1 MHLPE
6 DDPTTFDW
14 IINWLYRDQLPKCP
28 GEGMEV
34 GSVIKL
40 EKSLIDIFLF
50 AEKYC
55 IEVLGNRVMDILQD
69 FHLGK
74 RTIPYL
80 EHIKYVYSNTCEQS
94 KLRLYLA
101 ATTCYCFTFPK
112 EGIQIESCRSY
123 SKLGREVPEYGADFM
138 EIQYE
143 RGFMVKDKPR
153 VDPRKCSGD
162 QAIGPCYF
170 HTHSDG
176 EVRHSGAYLFF
187 LYTCLGDY
195 YFEFVVLTCRI
206 DVSSK
211 RRKVIQDLR
220 ENICLGR
227 WSDDGAAADHALGD
241 GCTLA

>member
-1 MHLPE
+1 
-6 DDPTTFDW
+6 
-14 IINWLYRDQLPKCP
+14 
-28 GEGMEV
+28 MEV
-34 GSVIKL
+34 DSVIKL
-40 EKSLIDIFLF
+40 EKNLIDIFLF

-69 FHLGK
+69 CHYAK
-74 RTIPYL
+74 STIPYSQ
-80 EHIKYVYSNTCEQS
+80 HVKHVYSNTCEQS

-101 ATTCYCFTFPK
+101 ATACYCFTYSR
-112 EGIQIESCRSY
+112 EGIHIEGWRPY
-123 SKLGREVPEYGADFM
+123 SKLAREVPEYGADFM

-143 RGFMVKDKPR
+143 LGFMVKEKPR
-153 VDPRKCSGD
+153 IDPRKRSGD

-211 RRKVIQDLR
+211 RRKVIQNLR
-220 ENICLGR
+220 ENICLRR
-227 WSDDGAAADHALGD
+227 WSDDGAAMDHALGD
-241 GCTLA
+241 RCTLA